1 MDFVMIVLFALGVA
15 VLAAL
20 IWVAFSAGDEQEAR
34 QRRIERD
41 LDLKRGR
48 RKFSFGPSG
57 CYGGRFV
64 AYVG

>member
-48 RKFSFGPSG
+48 Q
-57 CYGGRFV
+57 V
-64 AYVG
+64 